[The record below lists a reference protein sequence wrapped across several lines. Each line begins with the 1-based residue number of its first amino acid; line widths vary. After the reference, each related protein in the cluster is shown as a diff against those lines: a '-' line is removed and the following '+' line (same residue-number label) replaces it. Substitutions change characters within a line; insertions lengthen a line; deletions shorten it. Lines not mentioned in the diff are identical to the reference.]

1 MTEEL
6 GISTEPEAKDEVPFG
21 RTGFFRDG
29 TRRIDLVLVVK
40 DDGNSKREAIIIDF
54 LTNVLKFGLC
64 LELEPGLMVFHR
76 NLVFIKVHA
85 PESIIEEYGRKFE
98 VRRYFKQNHIEF
110 ANPKGLIQRLLSY
123 IDYTGSYEREWV
135 KLVRRKYPHPKRY
148 STIERSTI
156 VHKLL
161 LNLPFGDHENYVGYN
176 RLLQGRIILD
186 AFPLHDGPYFAVPG
200 QFPAEYNARQI
211 LNYNWAGWGN
221 LLKLQPLNLIHEY
234 FGDRLAFLFAFYG
247 FYTVS
252 LIIPAIIST
261 DAILLDLRIFLND
274 SAKNYYAYNI
284 YPKPMCPTC
293 IHLEGCRFIPQ
304 EYFRIAE
311 NIARIFDQE
320 DINVIM
326 VYIVIWATLFVLFWR
341 RKEYY
346 WSWMWECK
354 PEIPARTVRYL
365 TLI

>member
-135 KLVRRKYPHPKRY
+135 KLVR
-148 STIERSTI
+148 
-156 VHKLL
+156 
-161 LNLPFGDHENYVGYN
+161 
-176 RLLQGRIILD
+176 LLQGRIILD

-200 QFPAEYNARQI
+200 QFPAEYNARQKVSF
-211 LNYNWAGWGN
+211 GN
-221 LLKLQPLNLIHEY
+221 LDLMKKTADDQWNSSKLSNARSSI
-234 FGDRLAFLFAFYG
+234 
-247 FYTVS
+247 
-252 LIIPAIIST
+252 
-261 DAILLDLRIFLND
+261 ND
-274 SAKNYYAYNI
+274 
-284 YPKPMCPTC
+284 
-293 IHLEGCRFIPQ
+293 H
-304 EYFRIAE
+304 
-311 NIARIFDQE
+311 D
-320 DINVIM
+320 
-326 VYIVIWATLFVLFWR
+326 
-341 RKEYY
+341 
-346 WSWMWECK
+346 
-354 PEIPARTVRYL
+354 
-365 TLI
+365 